1 MRGGELFFHLK
12 KSYKF
17 SEKRA
22 RFFIAELIL
31 GIEFL
36 HQNGCVYRDLKPENV
51 LLDEKGHIKLADF
64 GLSKTGIEEGQKT
77 NTFCGTPEYIAPEIL
92 IRAGHDKSVD
102 WWSLGSLLYEMLS
115 GAPPHYSKNKK
126 LMFKNILFKAIPMK

>member
-1 MRGGELFFHLK
+1 M
-12 KSYKF
+12 
-17 SEKRA
+17 
-22 RFFIAELIL
+22 
-31 GIEFL
+31 
-36 HQNGCVYRDLKPENV
+36 
-51 LLDEKGHIKLADF
+51 LDENGHVKLADF

-126 LMFKNILFKAIPMK
+126 KMFKDILFKAIPMKSTFSPQAKSLLTSLLKVDVRFFV